1 MYIPENYQ
9 AYRTAIESP
18 GRPPDYVYGTITF
31 VDQALEPLDIDATN
45 MPQNAISISSQCVDD
60 NALMFGGVFTSV
72 LKLSVLTTMDRYVFY
87 NARIELFYDI
97 TIGYNDDEEQTPIYE
112 TIPLG
117 VFYVTDADRHS
128 GGTVNLTAYDSMT
141 LLDVELGSVQIN
153 GTPWKMFEIVSSITG
168 YQLDF
173 TEGDLATYPNYD
185 KEMSASE
192 QDGIQTYRD
201 VVKEICQQLG
211 CFAMDNRG
219 GKLKIKQFSKTPDLV
234 LGAGDWYSMVPADYQ
249 CSYIGVS
256 ITGKSGT
263 YEKFDE
269 DHPDRVGLIWTIP
282 DAPAWDYGTENA
294 QEERTAAIYDLV
306 VGNEEEEIP
315 GIEYTPAS
323 IDMPSDA
330 TFECGDMLELIP
342 YNSGTDDHIFT
353 IITSIEW
360 NFHNGMDI
368 ESVGINPRIEGS
380 SAAASSTNRLV
391 NQSIEK
397 SKIQFLSVVN
407 NATKTVSP
415 TAVNPTQL
423 CEFHFTPT
431 ALADSLFLGTFLIN
445 ASVDPETETSTN
457 TETVEVPVKAYNDQ
471 SEEVQITDKDGNIVD
486 HLTAMGTNTFTYT
499 YLRDGKCEAT
509 IYYVLDDIILPAN
522 DNQYL
527 AKATLE
533 NGKHIVSLTYPLN
546 NLAMGHTYHFEVYII
561 VSGGTLTI
569 PEDSIRATLFGQ
581 EIDVI
586 SNFDGFIDINE
597 DPTGFFSIGNITPL
611 TFYEDEDNISVTTA
625 EAAKCIATDTISLYN
640 IASISVKTLY
650 EGTNEYA
657 PQIYLETV
665 PITTEDG
672 TRFCTE
678 DEVDFFTDDN
688 EEQSG
693 E

>member
-1 MYIPENYQ
+1 MLHPTHETE
-9 AYRTAIESP
+9 YRNAIDAS
-18 GRPPDYVYGTITF
+18 GRPYNTVTGRVTF
-31 VDQALEPLDIDATN
+31 TDDTYIDIVDENIPATN
-45 MPQNAISISSQCVDD
+45 YIILTEDPVRISRQCVDND
-60 NALMFGGVFTSV
+60 QLMFGGVFTNV
-72 LKLSVLTTMDRYVFY
+72 LNLNIMTDVDRYKFFG
-87 NARIELFYDI
+87 AKIELNWEIEI
-97 TIGYNDDEEQTPIYE
+97 TIQNGTDEPIYQME
-112 TIPLG
+112 SIPLG
-117 VFYVTDADRHS
+117 IFYVADAERPS
-128 GGTVNLTAYDSMT
+128 EEVNITAYDSMT

-211 CFAMDNRG
+211 CFAMDNRA
-219 GKLKIKQFSKTPDLV
+219 GKLKVKRFSKTPDLV
-234 LGAGDWYSMVPADYQ
+234 LGAEDWYSMVPADYQ

-294 QEERTAAIYDLV
+294 QEERTATIYDLV

-407 NATKTVSP
+407 NAAKTVSP

-457 TETVEVPVKAYNDQ
+457 SETVEVPVKAYNSQ

-625 EAAKCIATDTISLYN
+625 EAAECIATDTISLYN
-640 IASISVKTLY
+640 IASISVTPLY
-650 EGTNEYA
+650 EGTGSLA
-657 PQIYLETV
+657 PQIFMQGGYNLGTESNDYFA
-665 PITTEDG
+665 TEDDY
-672 TRFCTE
+672 RFITE
-678 DEVDFFTDDN
+678 
-688 EEQSG
+688 
-693 E
+693 